1 MTRRIDES
9 KRRIARVVRCV
20 GVLTIVLDTAI
31 SNVALSS
38 VRTELHFAEASL
50 VWAVNAYMLTFSKG
64 RRRRRSDQRPLP
76 LRPAT
81 R

>member
-20 GVLTIVLDTAI
+20 GVLMIVLDTAI
-31 SNVALSS
+31 LNVALSS
-38 VRTELHFAEASL
+38 IRAELHFAEASL
-50 VWAVNAYMLTFSKG
+50 VWVANAYMLTFSKG
-64 RRRRRSDQRPLP
+64 HRRRRSDERPLP
-76 LRPAT
+76 LRPA